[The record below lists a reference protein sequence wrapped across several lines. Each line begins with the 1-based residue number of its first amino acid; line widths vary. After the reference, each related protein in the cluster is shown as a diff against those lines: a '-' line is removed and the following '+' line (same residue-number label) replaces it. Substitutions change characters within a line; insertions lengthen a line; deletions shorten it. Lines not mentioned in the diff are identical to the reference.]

1 MNNMFFLPFYFRYL
15 ELRPLFDRAQD
26 KIQNI
31 ESQLTEVQK
40 DIESQEDYHNQMY
53 LKMYRWKRAFKACLC
68 ISVVGFALH
77 HFKPYVYVPDITTIQ
92 YYLSPSVALDNL
104 KSFANWVD
112 IGIQN

>member
-1 MNNMFFLPFYFRYL
+1 MLKLIFILNVSRYL

-31 ESQLTEVQK
+31 ESQLSEVQK

-68 ISVVGFALH
+68 ISVVGLAFH
-77 HFKPYVYVPDITTIQ
+77 HLKPLVYMPDVSTIQ
-92 YYLSPSVALDNL
+92 YYLSPSLAYDNL
-104 KSFANWVD
+104 RHIANWIEVK
-112 IGIQN
+112 IQN